1 MGITIVNAYERVTVF
16 RWGSYRGLLGQGF
29 HWLWPVMDRGV
40 RIDLRE
46 RVERVPTQK
55 YITKDNVVV
64 DMDFVIY
71 WYILPD
77 EAEKAV
83 IEIENVRAG
92 VVSLAFATL
101 RAVIGNITLSE
112 ALSERERMRD
122 QVQVRLD
129 EVTGRWGVKVRQVEI
144 NEVDPPPGVKAAME
158 REKSAAAIKTADI
171 TESEGKRQAA
181 INQAEGSRQAS
192 ILAAEGERQATI
204 LRAEGERQAA
214 ILNAEGYSLALDRIF
229 SVAQN
234 IDSKTMSLQYFETLK
249 AIGASPSTKFI
260 FPMEFTALFRPF
272 MNLIGNG
279 GGSQGG
285 DGADR

>member
-1 MGITIVNAYERVTVF
+1 MGITIVRPYERVLVF
-16 RWGSYRGLLGQGF
+16 RWGAYRGMLSQGF
-29 HWLWPVMDRGV
+29 HWLWPIMDRGV
-40 RIDLRE
+40 RLDLRE

-71 WYILPD
+71 WLVLAD
-77 EAEKAV
+77 QAEKAV
-83 IEIENVRAG
+83 LQIENLRSG

-101 RAVIGNITLSE
+101 RAVIGNISLGE

-144 NEVDPPPGVKAAME
+144 NEIEPPPGVRAAME
-158 REKSAAAIKTADI
+158 REKSASAIKTADI

-181 INQAEGSRQAS
+181 INTAQGEQQAA
-192 ILAAEGERQATI
+192 ILRAEGERQATI
-204 LRAEGERQAA
+204 LRAEGGRQAA
-214 ILNAEGYSLALDRIF
+214 ILNAEGYSTALARIF
-229 SVAQN
+229 SAAKDVDA
-234 IDSKTMSLQYFETLK
+234 KTMSLQYFETLK

-260 FPMEFTALFRPF
+260 FPLEFTGLLKPF
-272 MNLIGNG
+272 TDMIGSG
-279 GGSQGG
+279 GQ
-285 DGADR
+285 DR